1 MKKTKIICTVGPS
14 TDNIPLLVSMLK
26 AGMDMARF
34 NFSHGSHSEHAQ
46 RLGLVREAAEKVNK
60 PIAMIADTRGP
71 EMRLGIF
78 EHDKITLQEGESFCL
93 TTKEQIGNEQIASVN
108 YSGLP
113 DELKVGDA
121 ILLADGLLSLEVERI
136 NGTEIYTKVVHGGQL
151 GSRKRVACPGVE
163 LKLPFFV

>member
-46 RLGLVREAAEKVNK
+46 RLGLVRGAAEQVNK

-71 EMRLGIF
+71 EMRLGILNMI
-78 EHDKITLQEGESFCL
+78 KLRCRR
-93 TTKEQIGNEQIASVN
+93 AS
-108 YSGLP
+108 L
-113 DELKVGDA
+113 
-121 ILLADGLLSLEVERI
+121 
-136 NGTEIYTKVVHGGQL
+136 
-151 GSRKRVACPGVE
+151 
-163 LKLPFFV
+163 FV

>member
-1 MKKTKIICTVGPS
+1 MPKDWGLS
-14 TDNIPLLVSMLK
+14 ERRLK
-26 AGMDMARF
+26 
-34 NFSHGSHSEHAQ
+34 
-46 RLGLVREAAEKVNK
+46 KVNK

-113 DELKVGDA
+113 DELK
-121 ILLADGLLSLEVERI
+121 
-136 NGTEIYTKVVHGGQL
+136 
-151 GSRKRVACPGVE
+151 SRRCYFIG
-163 LKLPFFV
+163 

>member
-34 NFSHGSHSEHAQ
+34 NFSHGSHSDHAQ
-46 RLGLVREAAEKVNK
+46 RLGLVREAAGQVNK

-78 EHDKITLQEGESFCL
+78 EHDKITLQEGDSFCL
-93 TTKEQIGNEQIASVN
+93 TTKDPVSYTHLTLPTICSV
-108 YSGLP
+108 
-113 DELKVGDA
+113 
-121 ILLADGLLSLEVERI
+121 
-136 NGTEIYTKVVHGGQL
+136 
-151 GSRKRVACPGVE
+151 
-163 LKLPFFV
+163 

>member
-71 EMRLGIF
+71 EMRLGILNM
-78 EHDKITLQEGESFCL
+78 I
-93 TTKEQIGNEQIASVN
+93 
-108 YSGLP
+108 
-113 DELKVGDA
+113 
-121 ILLADGLLSLEVERI
+121 
-136 NGTEIYTKVVHGGQL
+136 
-151 GSRKRVACPGVE
+151 
-163 LKLPFFV
+163 KLRCRRANLFV

>member
-46 RLGLVREAAEKVNK
+46 RLGLVREAAEQVNK

-78 EHDKITLQEGESFCL
+78 EHDKITLQEANL
-93 TTKEQIGNEQIASVN
+93 
-108 YSGLP
+108 
-113 DELKVGDA
+113 
-121 ILLADGLLSLEVERI
+121 
-136 NGTEIYTKVVHGGQL
+136 
-151 GSRKRVACPGVE
+151 
-163 LKLPFFV
+163 FV